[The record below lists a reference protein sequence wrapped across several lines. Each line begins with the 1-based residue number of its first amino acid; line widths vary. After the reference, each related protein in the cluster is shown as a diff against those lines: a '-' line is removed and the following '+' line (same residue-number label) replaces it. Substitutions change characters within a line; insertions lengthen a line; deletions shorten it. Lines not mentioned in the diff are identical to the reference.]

1 MTSVSALTIQN
12 SNLLRIRKDSWG
24 YMLIVGNQYL
34 FFDTAYLHY
43 WLSVTIHFNQYNLC
57 FYKYTEFSDKCKLLY
72 FTVLHIRVVP
82 LSFSRFVEC
91 PLSDTIYWMIG
102 HFSMDVTERLMNTK
116 VVFLLELHYFR
127 AQNLLILYP
136 IWYNSI

>member
-1 MTSVSALTIQN
+1 MTSVSALRIQN

-34 FFDTAYLHY
+34 FFDTTYLYY
-43 WLSVTIHFNQYNLC
+43 WLSVTIHFNRYNLC

-82 LSFSRFVEC
+82 LSFSRFAKY

-102 HFSMDVTERLMNTK
+102 HFRMDVTERLMNTK
-116 VVFLLELHYFR
+116 VVFLLELHYFK